1 MNNINETYFVRRF
14 EHIIN
19 DVTDIRR
26 CGYGQ
31 MPFIPYTFSL
41 YQSAP
46 LKAFFIGRDTY
57 YWCDYDESYANNLRA
72 YMKDNAEYVTIDN
85 YQNDWST
92 SGSFWG
98 MVGKMQLQLYTGK
111 YYNSIEEL
119 TKNEWKILDSV
130 GYGNLFPLE
139 LPSTL
144 KKKKYNYG
152 HKGIERNE
160 YEDIV
165 DRVSY
170 RTLQRKFQ
178 SFCNLKAIFEAYG
191 EPDVVFILSWSG
203 SEKIFFEGLDY
214 ESKNEWYEHGL
225 REVYLSK
232 THKTKVI
239 WSSHPRRFSFLET
252 NPQEMCQYL
261 CDTYHALDR
270 EY

>member
-1 MNNINETYFVRRF
+1 MSCTSVNRPIF
-14 EHIIN
+14 
-19 DVTDIRR
+19 
-26 CGYGQ
+26 
-31 MPFIPYTFSL
+31 
-41 YQSAP
+41 
-46 LKAFFIGRDTY
+46 
-57 YWCDYDESYANNLRA
+57 
-72 YMKDNAEYVTIDN
+72 
-85 YQNDWST
+85 WS
-92 SGSFWG
+92 
-98 MVGKMQLQLYTGK
+98 MVGKLQLQLYTGK

-119 TKNEWKILDSV
+119 TEEEWKILDRV

-144 KKKKYNYG
+144 KKKIYVDG
-152 HKGIERNE
+152 HTGIERNQ

-214 ESKNEWYEHGL
+214 ESKAEWNKHGL
-225 REVYLSK
+225 RAVYLSK

-239 WSSHPRRFSFLET
+239 WTSHPNRFRYLGT
-252 NPQEMCQYL
+252 NPQKMCQYL
-261 CDTYHALDR
+261 SDTYKALTG
-270 EY
+270 

>member
-1 MNNINETYFVRRF
+1 
-14 EHIIN
+14 
-19 DVTDIRR
+19 
-26 CGYGQ
+26 

-46 LKAFFIGRDTY
+46 IKAFFIGRDTY
-57 YWCDYDESYANNLRA
+57 YWCEYDESYANNPRA
-72 YMKDNAEYVTIDN
+72 YMKENSEYVTVN
-85 YQNDWST
+85 QFKKDWSI
-92 SGSFWG
+92 SGGFWS
-98 MVGKMQLQLYTGK
+98 MVGKLQLQLYTGK
-111 YYNSIEEL
+111 YYNTIEEL
-119 TKNEWKILDSV
+119 TEEEWKILDSV

-144 KKKKYNYG
+144 KKKIYVDE
-152 HKGIERNE
+152 HTGIERNE

-165 DRVSY
+165 DNVSY
-170 RTLQRKFQ
+170 RTLQRRFQ

-214 ESKNEWYEHGL
+214 ESKDEWYEHGL
-225 REVYLSK
+225 RAVYLSK

-239 WSSHPRRFSFLET
+239 WTSHPHRFPFLKT

-261 CDTYHALDR
+261 SDTYNALTGLH
-270 EY
+270 